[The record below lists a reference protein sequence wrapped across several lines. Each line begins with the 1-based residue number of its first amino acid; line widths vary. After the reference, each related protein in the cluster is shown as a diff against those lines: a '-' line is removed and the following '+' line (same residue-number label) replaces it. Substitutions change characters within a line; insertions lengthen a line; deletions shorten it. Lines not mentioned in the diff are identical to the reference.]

1 MLSSNNQQQPN
12 LSPTAAA
19 AGSSSSSSPTDQ
31 QQHHHHHHFFH
42 MHSTN
47 ERFRILE
54 DGTHEHH
61 LSGPAQNRLTS
72 SINDFVD
79 GLFHRES
86 ARSLRLWGGD
96 RRMSPE
102 ELQEERDAIDASLNR
117 TTTPETCLAQ
127 KWGVTQEVIGKGAFG
142 KIRVIRR
149 DVQQQQPSSSSSAAG
164 DGEQQLFAVKEF
176 RRKGSETLKSY
187 VRRLVSEYDISSALQ
202 HRHIVATFDLLPL
215 TETSSTYCL
224 VMEYCEGGDL
234 FELIF
239 ESSDGLATAEANCF
253 FKQLLQGVAFLH
265 SVGIAH
271 RDIKPENL
279 LLTPHGCLKISDF
292 GSSVYIG
299 ARGDQEEDGDAMHYC
314 KGIVG
319 SEPYIAPEQF
329 VQSSYDGRRAD
340 VWSCAVVYV
349 AMATGSHLWHVAR
362 QGEDDDYDRFLRFRQ
377 LLDSERQR
385 VKQMHNNNNNH
396 LDPAE
401 IQRAREVIRRRA
413 REDGCDMLTGLEF
426 GAKKLVY
433 RMLDPSPC
441 KRPSIAQILDSPW
454 ATNVWSC
461 QPAHST

>member
-1 MLSSNNQQQPN
+1 MI
-12 LSPTAAA
+12 
-19 AGSSSSSSPTDQ
+19 
-31 QQHHHHHHFFH
+31 HHV
-42 MHSTN
+42 SY
-47 ERFRILE
+47 
-54 DGTHEHH
+54 
-61 LSGPAQNRLTS
+61 
-72 SINDFVD
+72 
-79 GLFHRES
+79 S
-86 ARSLRLWGGD
+86 AY
-96 RRMSPE
+96 
-102 ELQEERDAIDASLNR
+102 IY
-117 TTTPETCLAQ
+117 
-127 KWGVTQEVIGKGAFG
+127 
-142 KIRVIRR
+142 
-149 DVQQQQPSSSSSAAG
+149 
-164 DGEQQLFAVKEF
+164 KEF
-176 RRKGSETLKSY
+176 RRKGAETLKSY
-187 VRRLVSEYDISSALQ
+187 VKRLVSEYEISSVLQ

-224 VMEYCEGGDL
+224 VMEYCDGGDL

-253 FKQLLQGVAFLH
+253 FKQLLQGVAYLH

-279 LLTPHGCLKISDF
+279 LLTSNGCLKISDF

-299 ARGDQEEDGDAMHYC
+299 GRKDDHEDEDVMYYC

-385 VKQMHNNNNNH
+385 VKQMHNSNHH
-396 LDPAE
+396 LDHAD

-413 REDGCDMLTGLEF
+413 QEDGCDMLTGLEF

-433 RMLDPSPC
+433 RMLDPNPL
-441 KRPSIAQILDSPW
+441 KRPCIEQILNSPW

-461 QPAHST
+461 QSAAHDT